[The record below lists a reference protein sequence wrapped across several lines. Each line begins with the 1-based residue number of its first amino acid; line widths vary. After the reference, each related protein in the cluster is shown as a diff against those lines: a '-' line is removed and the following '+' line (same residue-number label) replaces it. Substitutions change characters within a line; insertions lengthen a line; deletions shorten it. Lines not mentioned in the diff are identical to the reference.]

1 MTDRQGVKVTDT
13 FTDPLVGMVPIR
25 GAEFKKRM
33 VRYQRQSVF
42 KRDRDTAGQR
52 KRHGL
57 SMLQRLIDQTPLQ
70 KETYLYLHMNRC
82 HTN

>member
-57 SMLQRLIDQTPLQ
+57 SMLQRLIT
-70 KETYLYLHMNRC
+70 KLHYRKKRIC
-82 HTN
+82 ICI